1 MYNRNKDRK
10 MKTSGKIFAL
20 VCEIVIP
27 LALAIS
33 ANFIYDY
40 IKNVN
45 INKDTNEKDSKIEI
59 NSGEGNTILQGNGNT
74 IINNYGKDSSD
85 VTKEDKNEK
94 IVMSET
100 SYIEYLKEYVGD
112 NILFHYYNDYD
123 GDGTCEMFA
132 LVGDSDSDKK
142 FIDENYW
149 GKIWYINC
157 DGAMEIE
164 SKDVLYWSTP
174 DVFLF
179 GNYSFV
185 TFEEFYGTAGTNTHI
200 WGVQNGEP
208 YQPNISGKIRGL
220 SFNEFNEIEGIDDE
234 FDAGKGGDEPMTGH
248 TWKPYYFY
256 FDGKTFREYGGIIIS
271 ENDLLKIKGTN
282 IILDEIHN
290 SSYNIS
296 SILYRENGV
305 ININIF
311 LEEEG
316 WITYRNIN
324 LRCSEDGFTII
335 PYSND
340 SFDLGIYK
348 TASIPAIAT
357 YPEKFPY

>member
-1 MYNRNKDRK
+1 M
-10 MKTSGKIFAL
+10 I
-20 VCEIVIP
+20 CEIVVT
-27 LALAIS
+27 LTLAIS

-40 IKNVN
+40 IKSIN
-45 INKDTNEKDSKIEI
+45 ISKDTDEKDSAIEI
-59 NSGEGNTILQGNGNT
+59 NSGEGNMIQQGYGN
-74 IINNYGKDSSD
+74 IVINNFDTDRSNY
-85 VTKEDKNEK
+85 TNENKNEK

-100 SYIEYLKEYVGD
+100 SYIEHLKEYVGD
-112 NILFHYYNDYD
+112 NILFYYYNDYD

-132 LVGDSDSDKK
+132 LVGDSNSEKK

-157 DGAMEIE
+157 DGAKEIE

-234 FDAGKGGDEPMTGH
+234 FDASKCGDEPMTGH

-282 IILDEIHN
+282 IILDKIHN
-290 SSYNIS
+290 SSYSIS

-311 LEEEG
+311 LEEDAC
-316 WITYRNIN
+316 ITYRNIN
-324 LRCSEDGFTII
+324 LRCSEDGYTII

-340 SFDLGIYK
+340 SYDLGIYK
-348 TASIPAIAT
+348 IASIPAIAT